1 MTAFAGASL
10 CAAAQ
15 STFGVK
21 AGYALSTAN
30 FKVLNFKET
39 SLTSTV
45 YVGVLGEY
53 RISRLGLQAE
63 LLYSNFGGVVA
74 QPGIA
79 ADGNT
84 LLNTNGQVDIN
95 VQALSLPLLA
105 KVYVTNSLSVGA
117 GVNLAFNVNA
127 KGKITGVTTVNGQT
141 VTLPGNVADIG
152 DHIKTLN
159 VMPLINLEYN
169 IVLGFFVDT
178 RYNFGVTNLYKDG
191 ITNQSYKNGQWQVG
205 LGYKF

>member
-1 MTAFAGASL
+1 MAS
-10 CAAAQ
+10 AQ
-15 STFGVK
+15 SSFGVK
-21 AGYALSTAN
+21 AGYALSNAN
-30 FKVLNFKET
+30 FKVLDFTENANK
-39 SLTSTV
+39 STF

-53 RISRLGLQAE
+53 RISRVGLQAE
-63 LLYSNFGGVVA
+63 LLYSNFGGVIA
-74 QPGIA
+74 QPGVA
-79 ADGNT
+79 QNGNT
-84 LLNTNGQVDIN
+84 LLNSSGQVDIN

-117 GVNLAFNVNA
+117 GVNLSFNVNSE
-127 KGKITGVTTVNGQT
+127 GKITGVTTVNGQT
-141 VTLPGNVADIG
+141 TAAPSSITDVSDY
-152 DHIKTLN
+152 IKTLN

-169 IVLGFFVDT
+169 ILAGLFVDT